1 MFSAIGDVADDIAGA
16 IAFLLPGFLAIS
28 TYEATSPT
36 IARNRS
42 VWQWTMWSLTV
53 SLLLVAGLNGVYK
66 LADWPRRATDPEFY
80 SALFGVALT
89 GGYLVGRAS
98 GTQYAR
104 KLLQPLKL
112 LQPRWIW
119 YEVVQERNRGLV
131 VHLID
136 GTVLYGYPIK
146 FTDDSREDVREVLLT
161 NAYRLMPRSEGPDVW
176 EKFKSTEGVLVE
188 SPQIRFMQ
196 LLTEDTSQEEDE

>member
-1 MFSAIGDVADDIAGA
+1 M
-16 IAFLLPGFLAIS
+16 
-28 TYEATSPT
+28 
-36 IARNRS
+36 
-42 VWQWTMWSLTV
+42 
-53 SLLLVAGLNGVYK
+53 
-66 LADWPRRATDPEFY
+66 
-80 SALFGVALT
+80 
-89 GGYLVGRAS
+89 
-98 GTQYAR
+98 
-104 KLLQPLKL
+104 
-112 LQPRWIW
+112 
-119 YEVVQERNRGLV
+119 
-131 VHLID
+131 HLID